1 MVDVVSWAESQPWSI
16 QPEKVCVAVPTG
28 QMRQQA
34 ASILLQ
40 KLVLVQG
47 FSATKILHFQEVA
60 AGFDEIFSLRED
72 AERYSRSKA
81 QR

>member
-1 MVDVVSWAESQPWSI
+1 MVVVLIFWALLSTELGI
-16 QPEKVCVAVPTG
+16 VCAAVPTG

-40 KLVLVQG
+40 IMALVQG

-72 AERYSRSKA
+72 AER
-81 QR
+81 